1 MSLITYLTR
10 IQFAAGA
17 IGLLGEELA
26 LLGASR
32 PMIVTDK
39 GIVKAGLLD
48 AAIAAAGLK
57 REIPVF
63 DGTPENPTE
72 QAALEARDQFREAQC
87 DSIIALGGGSSLD
100 LAKAVALL
108 ATHPEPL
115 AHYAAILG
123 GIDRITADKPPVIAI
138 PTTSGTGS
146 EVGRAA
152 LITLEDG
159 RKLGFI
165 SPHMIPSVAICDP
178 DLTLG
183 LPPLLTAATGMDALT
198 HCIETYLSPRFNP
211 PAEAIALDGLQR
223 ATRNILRAT
232 RDGADREAREQM
244 MLASLEGG
252 MTFQK
257 GLGAVHGM
265 SHALG
270 GLKDLRLHHGTLNA
284 VILPAVLRFNE
295 GHAPEKY
302 AALRLAM
309 DLKPDADLADTIA
322 GLSRDLSLPASLAD
336 MGLAQDVIPLMA
348 QRAFEDHSTA
358 TNPRPLTVADYDTL
372 LREALCRRTALIRS
386 SEARTGGGSGSSA
399 RRRRA
404 AA

>member
-17 IGLLGEELA
+17 IGLLGEELT
-26 LLGASR
+26 LLGAAR

-48 AAIAAAGLK
+48 AAVAAAGLK

-63 DGTPENPTE
+63 DATPENPTE
-72 QAALEARDQFREAQC
+72 QAVLEARDQFRQADC
-87 DSIIALGGGSSLD
+87 DAIIALGGGSALD

-108 ATHPEPL
+108 ATHAEPL
-115 AHYAAILG
+115 SQYAAILG

-146 EVGRAA
+146 EVGRAS

-165 SPHMIPSVAICDP
+165 SPHMIPTVAICDP
-178 DLTLG
+178 ELTLG

-211 PAEAIALDGLQR
+211 PAEAIALDGLRR
-223 ATRNILRAT
+223 ASRNIVRAT

-244 MLASLEGG
+244 MLAALEGG

-295 GHAPEKY
+295 SHAPEKY
-302 AALRLAM
+302 ATLRQAM
-309 DLKPDADLADTIA
+309 DLKPDADLAGAIA
-322 GLSRDLSLPASLAD
+322 KLSRDLSLPASLAD
-336 MGLAQDVIPLMA
+336 MGLGENVIPLMA
-348 QRAFEDHSTA
+348 QRAFDDHSTA

-372 LREALCRRTALIRS
+372 LREALAG
-386 SEARTGGGSGSSA
+386 EP
-399 RRRRA
+399 
-404 AA
+404 

>member
-17 IGLLGEELA
+17 VGLLGEELA

-39 GIVKAGLLD
+39 GIVKAGLLE
-48 AAIAAAGLK
+48 ATVTAAGLK

-72 QAALEARDQFREAQC
+72 QAALEARDQFRQAEC

-115 AHYAAILG
+115 AQYAAILG
-123 GIDRITADKPPVIAI
+123 GIGRITADKPPVIAI

-165 SPHMIPSVAICDP
+165 SPHMIPTVAICDP

-223 ATRNILRAT
+223 ATRHILRAT
-232 RDGADREAREQM
+232 RDGGDREAREQM

-295 GHAPEKY
+295 NHAAEKY
-302 AALRLAM
+302 AALRQAM

-322 GLSRDLSLPASLAD
+322 GLSRDLSLPANLAA
-336 MGLAQDVIPLMA
+336 MGLTDDVIPLMA

-372 LREALCRRTALIRS
+372 LRQSLAGEP
-386 SEARTGGGSGSSA
+386 
-399 RRRRA
+399 
-404 AA
+404 